1 MRDIVVIGYQ
11 PEFSGELSIFLVGR
25 KLIHRPPSCQL
36 RRFSCFFKDCCT
48 FVPSE
53 FSVPRIIVFAT
64 FDSTI
69 PFIFILF
76 VINFGFTQSFYL
88 LSYRNPSLDA
98 FDPYNSFLFTFI
110 YMTGQANWQ
119 DIIHTSSP
127 ELAKALLSLFMV
139 LNTILKLLRECK
151 REQCKLTIE
160 HSIYV
165 GFHYTNHELIAL
177 IRRNELER
185 MDEEKCQRVRMVE
198 EAVC

>member
-1 MRDIVVIGYQ
+1 MRGIVVIGYQ
-11 PEFSGELSIFLVGR
+11 PEFSGELSIFLVDR

-36 RRFSCFFKDCCT
+36 RRFSCFFKDYCT

-53 FSVPRIIVFAT
+53 FSVPCIVFAT
-64 FDSTI
+64 FDCTI
-69 PFIFILF
+69 PLIFILF

-127 ELAKALLSLFMV
+127 ELAKALLSLFVV
-139 LNTILKLLRECK
+139 LNAILKLLRECK
-151 REQCKLTIE
+151 REQYMQTY
-160 HSIYV
+160 HRA
-165 GFHYTNHELIAL
+165 FHLCWISLY
-177 IRRNELER
+177 
-185 MDEEKCQRVRMVE
+185 QP
-198 EAVC
+198 